1 MPLSILEDLQ
11 QRYTCKKYDP
21 TKKVSQ
27 EKLEILLESI
37 RLSASSINSQ
47 PWKFILLESHE
58 AKQRMYRTFANK
70 YQFNQAHAVE
80 ASHVILFA
88 HNPQYSRND
97 YAKVIEQYIR
107 DGRIRADEKDSA
119 FGAFFFAEL
128 NTDEQ
133 GNTQV
138 WTKNQLYLAFGNAL
152 HTLAR
157 LKIDSTSLE
166 GIDSLMVEKEFSKEL
181 DGYKCEVALAIG
193 YRHKEDFNAKLP
205 KSRLSHDELFV
216 RL

>member
-1 MPLSILEDLQ
+1 MPHSVLEDLQ
-11 QRYTCKKYDP
+11 KRYTCKKYDP
-21 TKKVSQ
+21 TKKVPQ

-47 PWKFILLESHE
+47 PWKFIVLESNE
-58 AKQRMYRTFANK
+58 AKERMYKTFANR
-70 YQFNQAHAVE
+70 YQFNQAHVVE

-88 HNPQYSRND
+88 HNPHYTRED
-97 YAKVIEQYIR
+97 YTKVINKYIA
-107 DGRIRADEKDSA
+107 DGRITEEDREKA
-119 FGAFFFAEL
+119 FGSFIFAEL
-128 NTDEQ
+128 NRDEN
-133 GNTQV
+133 GNTQI
-138 WTKNQLYLAFGNAL
+138 WTKNQLYIALGNAL

-157 LKIDSTSLE
+157 LEIDSTALE
-166 GIDSLMVEKEFSKEL
+166 GIDAPMVEREFAKEL

-205 KSRLSHDELFV
+205 KSRLAQEELFV

>member
-1 MPLSILEDLQ
+1 MPHPVLEDLQ
-11 QRYTCKKYDP
+11 QRYTCKKYNP
-21 TKKVSQ
+21 NKKVPQ

-47 PWKFILLESHE
+47 PWKFIILESDE
-58 AKQRMYRTFANK
+58 AKQRMYKTFANK
-70 YQFNQAHAVE
+70 YQFNQAHTVE

-88 HNPQYSRND
+88 HNPHYGRND
-97 YAKVIEQYIR
+97 YAKVVDQYIA
-107 DGRIRADEKDSA
+107 DGRIAKEEREKA
-119 FGAFFFAEL
+119 FGSFFFAEL

-157 LKIDSTSLE
+157 LEIDSTSLE
-166 GIDSLMVEKEFSKEL
+166 GIDSPMVEKEFAKEL

-193 YRHKEDFNAKLP
+193 YRHEEDFNATLP
-205 KSRLSHDELFV
+205 KSRLASNEVFV

>member
-1 MPLSILEDLQ
+1 MPQQILEDLQ
-11 QRYTCKKYDP
+11 KRYTCKKYNP
-21 TKKVSQ
+21 NKKIPQ

-47 PWKFILLESHE
+47 PWKFIILESDE

-70 YQFNQAHAVE
+70 YQFNQAHVVE

-88 HNPQYSRND
+88 HNPHYTRKD
-97 YAKVIEQYIR
+97 YTKVVDKYIA
-107 DGRIRADEKDSA
+107 DTRILEKDRENA
-119 FGAFFFAEL
+119 FGGFFFSEL
-128 NTDEQ
+128 NTDEK
-133 GNTQV
+133 GNTQT

-166 GIDSLMVEKEFSKEL
+166 GIDSQMVKKEFAKEL

-193 YRHKEDFNAKLP
+193 YRHEEDYNSKLP
-205 KSRLSHDELFV
+205 KSRLASDEIFV